1 MNLVPKFATNKIV
14 KYTSSGKGADQKAN
28 EIIEEAVSFGLETN
42 SKAVRDE
49 FPQLNSKANNTN
61 TENNCK
67 TQSRSKKNSTNNKNK
82 DSKVLLDSVYKDAGE
97 QLIENLTNSWQ
108 LILLVSCPIFCW

>member
-1 MNLVPKFATNKIV
+1 LNLVPKFATNKIV

-61 TENNCK
+61 TENNCN
-67 TQSRSKKNSTNNKNK
+67 TQSRSKKIQRITKIK
-82 DSKVLLDSVYKDAGE
+82 IRKY
-97 QLIENLTNSWQ
+97 
-108 LILLVSCPIFCW
+108 C